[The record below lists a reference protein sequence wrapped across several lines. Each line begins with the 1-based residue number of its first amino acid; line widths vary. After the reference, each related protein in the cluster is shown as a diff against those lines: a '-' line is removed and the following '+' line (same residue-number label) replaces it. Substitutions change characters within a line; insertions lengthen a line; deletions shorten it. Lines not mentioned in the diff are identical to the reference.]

1 MSTSPS
7 DNHKNQNNRP
17 NTHGGA
23 RPGAG
28 NPSPYGEPTKVM
40 RIPQSQVAFI
50 KNILQ
55 HSKHNSAGLSDLQKT
70 LPVQAVQND
79 EDFFPLPRSQSGVA
93 AGPVSFVEQQSIVSD
108 VLDLNLMFGPN
119 PGSRFAIHVT
129 SESMLDAGI
138 AVNDILAVNRSVQA
152 RHGDIVIARINGE
165 FTVKRLMIERTTTGE
180 RRWLKAENP
189 DYQNIY
195 FREGESFEVWGVVMG
210 CLKRFRGK

>member
-1 MSTSPS
+1 MSKP
-7 DNHKNQNNRP
+7 NQKNSQNR
-17 NTHGGA
+17 HGGA

-50 KNILQ
+50 KSILQ
-55 HSKHNSAGLSDLQKT
+55 HASQNSASLTDKAAT
-70 LPVQAVQND
+70 LHIQAVQND

-138 AVNDILAVNRSVQA
+138 AVNDILAVNRSIEA
-152 RHGDIVIARINGE
+152 RHGDIVIAKIAGE
-165 FTVKRLMIERTTTGE
+165 FTVKRLMIERTATSE
-180 RRWLKAENP
+180 RCWLKAENP
-189 DYQNIY
+189 AYQNIY
-195 FREGESFEVWGVVMG
+195 FKEGEHVEVWGVVMG
-210 CLKRFRGK
+210 CLKRFRSK